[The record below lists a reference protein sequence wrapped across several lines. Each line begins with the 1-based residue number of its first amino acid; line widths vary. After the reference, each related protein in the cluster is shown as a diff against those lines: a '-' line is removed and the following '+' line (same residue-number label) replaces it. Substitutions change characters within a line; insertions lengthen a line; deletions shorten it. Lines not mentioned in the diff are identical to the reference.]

1 MPHNLEIKYKSNV
14 KMKSFK
20 NFYIRNN
27 NLVQLQNT
35 SFETP
40 LITTNNYTYYGD
52 LSLVQKQNFKWTAGG
67 NLLLP
72 QGPILI
78 NNITVWG
85 FSIPFPS
92 GTQCLALQSTSFI
105 QQSMYMTTGIHTISF
120 YYHTR
125 TFVGETGNPINIS
138 IDNSIIGTTSGV
150 AVNSWTFFSQ
160 TFTIPISGNVIVK
173 LEGTLS
179 TTTGID
185 NIIVV

>member
-1 MPHNLEIKYKSNV
+1 
-14 KMKSFK
+14 MKSFK

-27 NLVQLQNT
+27 NLVQLQNS
-35 SFETP
+35 SFESP
-40 LITTNNYTYYGD
+40 LISTNSYVYYGD
-52 LSLVQKQNFKWTAGG
+52 LSLAQKQNHKWTAGG
-67 NLLLP
+67 NLVLP
-72 QGPILI
+72 LGPILI

-85 FSIPFPS
+85 FTVPFPS
-92 GTQCLALQSTSFI
+92 GNQCLALQSTSFI
-105 QQSMYMTTGIHTISF
+105 EQTMYMTAGLHTISF

-125 TFVGETGNPINIS
+125 TGESGNPINMV
-138 IDNSIIGTTSGV
+138 IDNSIIGTTNSV

>member
-1 MPHNLEIKYKSNV
+1 MPHNLEIKYESNI

-35 SFETP
+35 SFESP
-40 LITTNNYTYYGD
+40 LLTTNSYVYYGD
-52 LSLVQKQNFKWTAGG
+52 LSLAQKQNLKWTAGG
-67 NLLLP
+67 NLVLP

-85 FSIPFPS
+85 FTIPFPS
-92 GTQCLALQSTSFI
+92 GNQCLALQSTSFI
-105 QQSMYMTTGIHTISF
+105 EQNMYMTAGIHIISF
-120 YYHTR
+120 YYHTK
-125 TFVGETGNPINIS
+125 TFIGETGNPINIS
-138 IDNSIIGTTSGV
+138 IDNLVIGTTSGV
-150 AVNSWTFFSQ
+150 AVKSWTFFSQ
-160 TFTIPISGNVIVK
+160 TFTTLISGNVIVK

>member
-1 MPHNLEIKYKSNV
+1 
-14 KMKSFK
+14 MKSFK

-35 SFETP
+35 SFESP
-40 LITTNNYTYYGD
+40 LITTNSYMYYGD
-52 LSLVQKQNFKWTAGG
+52 LSLAQKENFIWIAGG
-67 NLLLP
+67 NLVLP
-72 QGPILI
+72 KGPILT

-85 FSIPFPS
+85 FTIPFPS
-92 GTQCLALQSTSFI
+92 GNQCLALQSTLFI
-105 QQSMYMTTGIHTISF
+105 QQSIYMTTGLHTISF

-125 TFVGETGNPINIS
+125 TFIGETGNPINIS
-138 IDNSIIGTTSGV
+138 IDNLIIGATSGV

-160 TFTIPISGNVIVK
+160 TFTIPISGNVIIK

>member
-1 MPHNLEIKYKSNV
+1 
-14 KMKSFK
+14 MKSFK

-40 LITTNNYTYYGD
+40 LITTNSYTYYGD
-52 LSLVQKQNFKWTAGG
+52 LSLSQKQNFKWLAGG
-67 NLLLP
+67 NSVLR

-78 NNITVWG
+78 NETTVWG
-85 FSIPFPS
+85 FTVPFPS
-92 GTQCLALQSTSFI
+92 GNQCLALQSTSFI
-105 QQSMYMTTGIHTISF
+105 EQSMYLTTGLHTISF
-120 YYHTR
+120 YYHSR
-125 TFVGETGNPINIS
+125 TGDSGNPINILM
-138 IDNSIIGTTSGV
+138 NNTIIGTTSSV
-150 AVNSWTFFSQ
+150 AVNSWTLSSL
-160 TFTIPISGNVIVK
+160 TFTISISGNVNVK

>member
-1 MPHNLEIKYKSNV
+1 
-14 KMKSFK
+14 MKSFK

-40 LITTNNYTYYGD
+40 LLTTNSYMYYGD
-52 LSLVQKQNFKWTAGG
+52 LSLAQKQNFKWTAGG
-67 NLLLP
+67 NLVLP

-78 NNITVWG
+78 NNTTVWG
-85 FSIPFPS
+85 FTTPFPS
-92 GTQCLALQSTSFI
+92 SNQCIALQSTSFI
-105 QQSMYMTTGIHTISF
+105 EQTIYMTAGLHTISF

-125 TFVGETGNPINIS
+125 TGESGNPINILM
-138 IDNSIIGTTSGV
+138 NNTIIGTVGSV
-150 AVNSWTFFSQ
+150 AVNSWTFYSQ
-160 TFTIPISGNVIVK
+160 TFTIPTSGNVIVK

>member
-1 MPHNLEIKYKSNV
+1 MPHNLEIKYESNV

-27 NLVQLQNT
+27 NSVQLQNT
-35 SFETP
+35 SFESP
-40 LITTNNYTYYGD
+40 LLSTNSYVYYGD
-52 LSLVQKQNFKWTAGG
+52 LTLAQKQNFKWTAGG
-67 NLLLP
+67 NLALP
-72 QGPILI
+72 LGPILI

-85 FSIPFPS
+85 FTIPFPS

-105 QQSMYMTTGIHTISF
+105 EQTMFMTAGIHTISF

-125 TFVGETGNPINIS
+125 IFIGETGNPINIS
-138 IDNSIIGTTSGV
+138 IDNSIIGTTSSV
-150 AVNSWTFFSQ
+150 AVSSWTFFSQ
-160 TFTIPISGNVIVK
+160 TFTTLISGNVIVK
-173 LEGTLS
+173 LEGTLP